1 MTAKKL
7 ICAVVFMSMTLTMPS
22 KAEALGPLIQRGLH
36 EVGKWLNTPQGQET
50 ARKVVQSPTT
60 YENAKKVVGAVSD
73 AVSYVSDRLQEE
85 WDEVSSWSPACTMC
99 AMTGS
104 HRFCGGP

>member
-1 MTAKKL
+1 
-7 ICAVVFMSMTLTMPS
+7 MSITLAMPS
-22 KAEALGPLIQRGLH
+22 RSDALGPLIQRGLH

-60 YENAKKVVGAVSD
+60 YRNAKKAASAISD
-73 AVSYVSDRLQEE
+73 ATSYVANRLQEE
-85 WDEVSSWSPACTMC
+85 WREVSSWSPACTIC

-104 HRFCGGP
+104 HRVCGGSGNSQ